1 MTTICV
7 GCESNKLQTGEGL
20 KDEEEEEEEL
30 DEAASCA
37 GAAARTTHCR
47 LSEALR
53 RRSER
58 GKVARAHTRRGAE

>member
-1 MTTICV
+1 MTAICV

-20 KDEEEEEEEL
+20 KDEEEEEL